1 MLDSLPIF
9 AKLTLDITQCDCC
22 MRKGL
27 KRTICIDSADF
38 NPIHLGVICCS
49 QWFNVNLSGN
59 PYKALKRIQQ
69 KLKELDNEEIED
81 IINQIKEENQNK

>member
-9 AKLTLDITQCDCC
+9 ATLSQLVTICDCC
-22 MRKGL
+22 GRKSL
-27 KRTICIDSADF
+27 KRTICIDSSEI

-59 PYKALKRIQQ
+59 PYAAIKRIQN
-69 KLKELDNEEIED
+69 KLKTMDNEEIED
-81 IINQIKEENQNK
+81 VIKQIKEENQKQ